1 MGGGVEGRHAQA
13 QWGIHVIRLGPGN
26 IPHNPPKP
34 ELRPA
39 RPTWRVAYRMS
50 NLLIGVTIDP
60 LVAGIMWTEHN
71 DPFTDHVTYS
81 FSPEQLEAMQQDYAT
96 GPMVTP

>member
-1 MGGGVEGRHAQA
+1 
-13 QWGIHVIRLGPGN
+13 
-26 IPHNPPKP
+26 
-34 ELRPA
+34 
-39 RPTWRVAYRMS
+39 MS

-96 GPMVTP
+96 GPLAQAIHDWLVREGREARPPKPEKEQRE